1 VPVTPEQLAQLI
13 DRHAAA
19 LVLLAR
25 TRCNCAED
33 VVQEALIA
41 LAAAEP
47 PPDEPAAWL
56 FVAVRRR
63 AVSAARAAARRRK
76 HEANAV
82 IERQAW
88 FTSTSN
94 DRLDAEAVA
103 RQMANLDETEREI
116 VVLRLWGGLTFRQ
129 IAAVTELSTST
140 AQRHY
145 EAALEQLRT
154 SLKHPCPTKTIAR

>member
-25 TRCNCAED
+25 SRCDCAED

-47 PPDEPAAWL
+47 PPAEPAAWL
-56 FVAVRRR
+56 FAVVRRR
-63 AVSAARAAARRRK
+63 AVSAARRAARRRK

-82 IERQAW
+82 SQRQTW
-88 FTSTSN
+88 FIPTSD
-94 DRLDAEAVA
+94 DRLDADTVA
-103 RQMANLDETEREI
+103 QQLANLDETQREI

-129 IAAVTELSTST
+129 IAAVTELSSST
-140 AQRHY
+140 AQRQY
-145 EAALEQLRT
+145 ESGIEQLRT
-154 SLKHPCPTKTIAR
+154 SLERPCPTKTIAR